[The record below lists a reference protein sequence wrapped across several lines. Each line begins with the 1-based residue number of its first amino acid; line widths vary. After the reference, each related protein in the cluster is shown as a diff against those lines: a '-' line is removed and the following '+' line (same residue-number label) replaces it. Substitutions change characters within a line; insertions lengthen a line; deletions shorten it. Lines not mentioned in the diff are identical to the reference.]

1 MGHTLGEL
9 LQEIIK
15 KEDVSQAA
23 LCRGLCSEA
32 AFSRYLN
39 GKRKIDRLLFTVLL
53 QRLGKSPDKFIT
65 MLTDEEYEY
74 FEWKQRVCS
83 AQISRDW
90 EAVHKLLQEKE
101 ATDQSC
107 NKVLQ
112 EQYYL
117 LMQSIV
123 KEKLFRDRAGSLEL
137 LEKAIAL
144 TVPGFPE
151 QMEQVL
157 SAGKQFLGEQEICAI
172 LLWQS
177 IQKNK
182 ELAQRILSYF
192 MHYVETHYKDEQ
204 EAVHL
209 FPRVAA
215 QYLKLLYRSA
225 QYHECI
231 SIAERAIEM
240 MVSTGYASS
249 MEAILTIL
257 VQATEQLGLTE
268 KVAKKKVQLAAWSEI
283 MREYQPVSD
292 DGKEDL
298 FLLDVWQEA
307 ELLNETISLS
317 RREYGYS
324 QEILSENIC
333 TPETLSRIETG
344 KRPPRRKTFHEL
356 TEKLELRRDY
366 YYSVI
371 ETDDFRA
378 LEEKWR
384 LGRLVMLQK
393 WEEADRM
400 LSMLEQHLD
409 MSSPCNRQYIELTHY
424 IIDKRLGKG
433 AASDSFLRLMHILN
447 YTRQRVPEDKNIYNW
462 SDAFWV
468 HPFTS
473 TEISVLMQIA
483 GVLAVEGQT
492 EQAVFL
498 LEKMF
503 NYYEKSRIGLE
514 FHYRIILLLLGRLSA
529 YHGILKNVRKC
540 LEYSERG
547 IEVCIA
553 SGNLRVLPRFI
564 NNKGDALENLGK
576 KEASLK
582 YYKLAFYCSEL
593 MQTSTTKVAMCSYEN
608 LIGREVKWY

>member
-15 KEDVSQAA
+15 KEDVSQTA

-74 FEWKQRVCS
+74 FEWKQQICS

-123 KEKLFRDRAGSLEL
+123 KEKLFKDSTSNRQL

-151 QMEQVL
+151 QIEQVL
-157 SAGKQFLGEQEICAI
+157 SAGKQFFGELEICAI

-177 IQKNK
+177 IQKDK

-192 MHYVETHYKDEQ
+192 IHYVEAHYKDEQ

-249 MEAILTIL
+249 MEVILTIL
-257 VQATEQLGLTE
+257 VNASEQLGLSE

-283 MREYQPVSD
+283 MREYQSVSD
-292 DGKEDL
+292 DDVEDL

-307 ELLNETISLS
+307 ELLNETISLG

-344 KRPPRRKTFHEL
+344 KRPPRQRTFYEL
-356 TEKLELRRDY
+356 TKKLELRRDY
-366 YYSVI
+366 YYSAI
-371 ETDDFRA
+371 ETDDFRV
-378 LEEKWR
+378 LEEKWQLER
-384 LGRLVMLQK
+384 LLMLRK
-393 WEEADRM
+393 WKEAEFA
-400 LSMLEQHLD
+400 LK
-409 MSSPCNRQYIELTHY
+409 ELK
-424 IIDKRLGKG
+424 KRLIYPL
-433 AASDSFLRLMHILN
+433 FVIINMWILHN
-447 YTRQRVPEDKNIYNW
+447 
-462 SDAFWV
+462 
-468 HPFTS
+468 
-473 TEISVLMQIA
+473 
-483 GVLAVEGQT
+483 
-492 EQAVFL
+492 
-498 LEKMF
+498 
-503 NYYEKSRIGLE
+503 
-514 FHYRIILLLLGRLSA
+514 IILTW
-529 YHGILKNVRKC
+529 
-540 LEYSERG
+540 
-547 IEVCIA
+547 
-553 SGNLRVLPRFI
+553 
-564 NNKGDALENLGK
+564 D
-576 KEASLK
+576 
-582 YYKLAFYCSEL
+582 
-593 MQTSTTKVAMCSYEN
+593 
-608 LIGREVKWY
+608 